1 MSSATASDAPEKAPD
16 DSSKLKTFLSILR
29 KFIGVADIASVRF
42 SLPAHLLEPT
52 PNLEYWNYLDR
63 PETFASIG
71 KSDDPLGRMLEVLR
85 FWFTK
90 DLKYIK
96 GKPCK
101 PYNSTLGEFFRCT
114 WEINQSLPEVSV
126 PSKASGAT
134 NTAPAAKKDS
144 DGPVKVC
151 YLTEQTSHHPPVSAF
166 FIDCPEQGVSARGF
180 DQISAKFTG
189 TSIRVAPGQHNLGIF
204 INIEKRDNEEYQLT
218 HPDAHL
224 GGLLRGALAI
234 TVSDTCYITC
244 SRTRIKVILQY
255 LEEGWIGRAQNKVEG
270 VIFRYNPDKDT
281 TTKIKDVPDG
291 DVLAKIS
298 GSWHGKVYYTLAGT
312 NEPQVLIDLAPLF
325 PVAKNVPPEDNQLTN
340 ESRRFWSGVTT
351 AIVNKKYSQATKLK
365 QDIEE
370 RQRQKAAERQA
381 RNEKWQPRFF
391 TEAVTPLGK
400 PQLTEEG
407 YKALEGLRHDEY
419 LLEENETQG
428 A

>member
-1 MSSATASDAPEKAPD
+1 MSSATASATPEKAPD
-16 DSSKLKTFLSILR
+16 DSSKLKTFLTILK

-71 KSDDPLGRMLEVLR
+71 KSDDPLGRTLEVLR

-101 PYNSTLGEFFRCT
+101 PYNSTLGEFFRAT
-114 WEINQSLPEVSV
+114 WEVDTTLPEIQVH
-126 PSKASGAT
+126 SKIGAANGT
-134 NTAPAAKKDS
+134 STLKTANGEA
-144 DGPVKVC
+144 VKVC

-166 FIDCPEQGVSARGF
+166 FIDCPQRGVSARGF

-204 INIEKRDNEEYQLT
+204 VNIAPRDNEEYQMT
-218 HPDAHL
+218 HPAAHL

-234 TVSDTCYITC
+234 TVSDTCYLTC
-244 SRTRIKVILQY
+244 PKTRIKVILQY
-255 LEEGWIGRAQNKVEG
+255 LEDGWLGRAQNRVDG
-270 VIFRYNPDKDT
+270 VIFRYDPSLDT
-281 TTKIKDVPDG
+281 TTKIKDVLED
-291 DVLAKIS
+291 DILAKIS
-298 GSWHGKVYYTLAGT
+298 GSWHGQVYYTLAGT
-312 NEPQVLIDLAPLF
+312 SERQVLIDITSLF
-325 PVAKNVPPEDNQLTN
+325 PIAKNVPPEDAQLSN
-340 ESRRFWSGVTT
+340 ESRKFWSSVTE
-351 AIVNKKYSQATKLK
+351 AILDKRYSQATKYK

-370 RQRQKAAERQA
+370 RQRQKAAERQVK
-381 RNEKWQPRFF
+381 NEPWQPRFF
-391 TEAVTPLGK
+391 TGAVTPLGR
-400 PQLTEEG
+400 PELTKEG
-407 YKALEGLRHDEY
+407 RRALDGLYSGDYGLKES
-419 LLEENETQG
+419 EMQG